1 MPAVSVKRMAA
12 NAGFNVKTKE
22 EAINALT
29 GTPIEEQIASL
40 DVGTVLLM
48 FNDGTELGFSMNKDL
63 LKKIMDVVLDHQANL

>member
-12 NAGFNVKTKE
+12 NAGFDVKTKE

-29 GTPIEEQIASL
+29 GGVVKEPNSKF

-48 FNDGTELGFSMNKDL
+48 FNDGTELGFSMNKEL
-63 LKKIMDVVLDHQANL
+63 LKQIMDVVLEHQSNL